1 MKGGSSAMTT
11 PDPALVIFQQ
21 AVERLADF
29 AGLSALVAFTPEDTT
44 TVIRSKASLPAW
56 ANATELKP
64 LRSIFDSIHLAQ
76 GSRGH
81 HYQPMSAI
89 ADDTPPIPYPVEAI
103 PDAELLKKSISADL
117 TGFNSDDWQNLPSL
131 SLIVEKFGGC
141 LSYGDAD
148 ISLFDLAKSTA
159 AIATAIEASEA
170 GDKQVNTV
178 ALIGGDLSGVQDF
191 IYTIASD
198 GALKSLRARS
208 FYLELVAEEVVQQL
222 LERLQLP
229 RTSLIYTGASK
240 LYLIAPAGE
249 KTQGAIAQL
258 REEVNGWLR
267 REFQGKVFLCLDQ
280 VEVDINALGQE
291 GFANDW
297 TTINKRLSAQK
308 QRKFDSQIGDLLALH
323 HAYEPCKVCHRDD
336 TDELGPLNTLDQE
349 GPEACP
355 TCRKMFSLGSELPDV
370 GSMTRSYEPSRMHK
384 PEHKYDGKELK
395 IQVGQRAVYYRLFEA
410 TNVVSEVPVET
421 TFLINNWKISD
432 YQVRRFRNPTL
443 LPLGNYG
450 QKSEFENERG
460 QTRKQFLP
468 ASKMAERSQG
478 IQRVGHLRMDVDR
491 LGQLFARGLTCPN
504 LLRIASLSRQMSYF
518 FKVYLNSLAAHR
530 DRDFLGHRS
539 QQPFQSLTD
548 DLRQD
553 LLFIYAGG
561 DDLFVSGPWDQI
573 VEFAFD
579 VYQSFRAFTGW
590 HPDIT
595 LSAGVSF
602 NGPKYPLY
610 QSAADAGHAE
620 EQGKDNGRDSLG
632 LFDQVFKWEEWLGC
646 RDQAASEIAVI
657 DAELKEYIGKDTTLA
672 LFGVLPFV
680 RQLKDELGTQYS
692 RSFVRNLLSTAQ
704 LQEQWIKQAKEEK
717 STQVKALR
725 YFLHLPRVAYTL
737 ARVSKEVK
745 NTKGFSAVSTS
756 LKSPYNAPYFRAI
769 ATWLDLLNRSTGT
782 KETNGQEQDN

>member
-11 PDPALVIFQQ
+11 PDPALTIFQQ
-21 AVERLADF
+21 AVERLADY

-44 TVIRSKASLPAW
+44 TVIRSKARLPAW

-76 GSRGH
+76 GSRGQ

-89 ADDTPPIPYPVEAI
+89 ADDTPPIPYPVKTL
-103 PDAELLKKSISADL
+103 PDADLLKKSISADL
-117 TGFNSDDWQNLPSL
+117 TDFEPDDWQNLPLL
-131 SLIVEKFGGC
+131 SLVVEKFGSC
-141 LSYGDAD
+141 LSCGDAD

-159 AIATAIEASEA
+159 AIATAIEAPNTA
-170 GDKQVNTV
+170 GQQINTV

-267 REFQGKVFLCLDQ
+267 QEFQGKIFLCLDQ
-280 VEVDINALGQE
+280 VEVELDALGQE

-297 TTINKRLSAQK
+297 TTLNKRLSAQK
-308 QRKFDSQIGDLLALH
+308 QRKFDSQIGDLLALR

-336 TDELGPLNTLDQE
+336 TNDLGPLNVHKKE
-349 GPEACP
+349 GPDSCP
-355 TCRKMFSLGSELPDV
+355 TCRKMFSLGGELPDV
-370 GSMTRSYEPSRMHK
+370 GSLTRSYHPTKMHQS
-384 PEHKYDGKELK
+384 EHEYCGDELE
-395 IQVGQRAVYYRLFEA
+395 ITIGDQAVYYRLFEA
-410 TNVVSEVPVET
+410 TKIVPEVPIKAA
-421 TFLINNWKISD
+421 FLVNNWNVSHYKNKN
-432 YQVRRFRNPTL
+432 FCNPTL
-443 LPLGNYG
+443 LTLGNYY
-450 QKSEFENERG
+450 KATVDEESR
-460 QTRKQFLP
+460 RPRFLQ
-468 ASKMAERSQG
+468 AAEMAAQSQG

-491 LGQLFARGLTCPN
+491 LGQLFARGLTRPN

-530 DRDFLGHRS
+530 DRDFLNHKP

-620 EQGKDNGRDSLG
+620 EQGKGNGRDSLG

-646 RDQAASEIAVI
+646 RDQAASEIAAI
-657 DAELKEYIGKDTTLA
+657 DAELRTYIGDDTKLV

-737 ARVSKEVK
+737 ARVPVAVK
-745 NTKGFSAVSTS
+745 KTTGFSAVRTS